1 MNLPTQHLS
10 DEAVAACADGVL
22 GATANARAQRHI
34 AVCAECAQA
43 VDAQREVAR
52 QLRTAPLPSLPNGL
66 LDRLRAVPITTPL
79 PNVDV
84 SLGADGAPMFRTAAT
99 SRRAERFGVGMAA
112 AAFVPAQ
119 PRVPGQPTA
128 QPSNDHQHHLRR
140 HFGLG
145 ALTAALVLTVGSAA
159 AGAAIV
165 DYRDHS
171 TPSVPANMAPAV
183 VANHAEQA
191 ATFAGLSIH

>member
-22 GATANARAQRHI
+22 GATANGRAQRHI

-84 SLGADGAPMFRTAAT
+84 SLGADGAPMFRTVAT
-99 SRRAERFGVGMAA
+99 SRRAERFGAGMAA

-119 PRVPGQPTA
+119 PN
-128 QPSNDHQHHLRR
+128 NDHPHHVRR

-171 TPSVPANMAPAV
+171 TPSVPANVAPAV